1 MSTNN
6 FKVFP
11 GGGSNFYTTSEWEST
26 DDFKKGFSPQQV
38 IYSKNVNTV
47 LRQSTMINVA
57 LLNSLSSTSSFS
69 IGITSSLE
77 DIQSYIS
84 EGLNEKISNSVNSL
98 GFTIQRDSS
107 NGDKLILNNSEEN
120 IVNSVHSV
128 NSDNSL
134 VADKLSSS
142 SIGDSTTLIYFL
154 DGKPAVSSSNVG
166 SETIPIYMK
175 NGKMTAST
183 ATEGSDSTPVYMKNG
198 RLVPCPSVA
207 ASKLSTPKKISL
219 SGDVEG
225 NANFDGSS
233 NITISTSLTNP
244 YEAYVGHN
252 GELLAV
258 NFLKNGSDINTAN
271 YLPGSIIIFNYVE
284 NATNDERKIVEF
296 SPFAIFG
303 YDSASPYFVSSSN
316 GKSYVWLNGIG
327 ESYQYRLSLIS
338 YRDINQGNSWYLN
351 KLERRSFGTYA
362 WTDITSSSDSNL
374 YYNTIGKIK

>member
-38 IYSKNVNTV
+38 IYSKNVNTI

-57 LLNSLSSTSSFS
+57 LLNSLSSSSSFS

-154 DGKPAVSSSNVG
+154 DGKPIPSTSNVG

-207 ASKLSTPKKISL
+207 ASKLSTPRKISL

-225 NANFDGSS
+225 NTDFDGSS
-233 NITISTSLTNP
+233 DITISASLTNP
-244 YEAYVGHN
+244 YEAFTGN
-252 GELLAV
+252 GNLITV
-258 NFLKNGSDINTAN
+258 RFFKNNGVIDTAN

-296 SPFAIFG
+296 SPFAVFG
-303 YDSASPYFVSSSN
+303 YDSTSPYFVPSSN

-338 YRDINQGNSWYLN
+338 YRNINQGNSWYLN

-362 WTDITSSSDSNL
+362 WTDITSSSDSDL
-374 YYNTIGKIK
+374 YYNAIGKIK

>member
-38 IYSKNVNTV
+38 IYSKNVNTI

-57 LLNSLSSTSSFS
+57 LLNSLSSSSSFS

-84 EGLNEKISNSVNSL
+84 EGLNEKISNSVNNL

-142 SIGDSTTLIYFL
+142 AGDSTTLIYFL
-154 DGKPAVSSSNVG
+154 DGKPIPSTLNVG

-183 ATEGSDSTPVYMKNG
+183 AT
-198 RLVPCPSVA
+198 
-207 ASKLSTPKKISL
+207 
-219 SGDVEG
+219 
-225 NANFDGSS
+225 
-233 NITISTSLTNP
+233 
-244 YEAYVGHN
+244 
-252 GELLAV
+252 
-258 NFLKNGSDINTAN
+258 
-271 YLPGSIIIFNYVE
+271 
-284 NATNDERKIVEF
+284 
-296 SPFAIFG
+296 
-303 YDSASPYFVSSSN
+303 
-316 GKSYVWLNGIG
+316 
-327 ESYQYRLSLIS
+327 
-338 YRDINQGNSWYLN
+338 
-351 KLERRSFGTYA
+351 
-362 WTDITSSSDSNL
+362 
-374 YYNTIGKIK
+374 

>member
-38 IYSKNVNTV
+38 IYSKNVNTI

-57 LLNSLSSTSSFS
+57 LLNSLSSSSSFS

-142 SIGDSTTLIYFL
+142 AGDSTTLIYFL
-154 DGKPAVSSSNVG
+154 DGKPTVSSSNVG

-198 RLVPCPSVA
+198 RLIPCPSVA
-207 ASKLSTPKKISL
+207 ASKLSTPRKISL
-219 SGDVEG
+219 SGDVKG
-225 NANFDGSS
+225 NTNFDGSS
-233 NITISTSLTNP
+233 DITISASLTNP
-244 YEAYVGHN
+244 YEAFTGN
-252 GELLAV
+252 GNLIAV
-258 NFLKNGSDINTAN
+258 RFFKNSSVIDTAN

-296 SPFAIFG
+296 SPFAVFG
-303 YDSASPYFVSSSN
+303 YDSTSPYFVPSSN
-316 GKSYVWLNGIG
+316 GKSYVWLNGID

-338 YRDINQGNSWYLN
+338 YRNINQGNSWYLN

-362 WTDITSSSDSNL
+362 WTDITSSSDSDL
-374 YYNTIGKIK
+374 YYNAIGKIK

>member
-11 GGGSNFYTTSEWEST
+11 GGGSNFYTTSKWEST

-154 DGKPAVSSSNVG
+154 DGKPTVSSSNVG
-166 SETIPIYMK
+166 SETIPI
-175 NGKMTAST
+175 
-183 ATEGSDSTPVYMKNG
+183 YMKNG

-258 NFLKNGSDINTAN
+258 NFLKNGSGINTAN

-303 YDSASPYFVSSSN
+303 YDSTSPYFVSSPN

-351 KLERRSFGTYA
+351 KLERRSFGTYD
-362 WTDITSSSDSNL
+362 WTDITSSSDSDL
-374 YYNTIGKIK
+374 YYNAIGKIK